1 MIEPNF
7 LQTHSTLTWSR
18 FLLQEVKIS
27 LEILLIL
34 RGLPI
39 LLTRTEEIES
49 ENDEPSTILSKRM
62 GRPNEQ
68 SWMLLNMSFVYLHTT
83 AVGIWYTL
91 FASCPCQMPNC
102 PPFVDCH
109 SIANCVLKSEFAL
122 HAGRVQGI
130 FIGHESDL
138 LLPLSLGDGLTREN
152 CCFFGFCPNEGGGRP
167 CPNFWHIFRSAF
179 LVN

>member
-7 LQTHSTLTWSR
+7 LQTHSTLTCSR
-18 FLLQEVKIS
+18 FVLQEVKIS
-27 LEILLIL
+27 KEILLIL

-49 ENDEPSTILSKRM
+49 ENDGPSKILSKRM

-68 SWMLLNMSFVYLHTT
+68 SWMLLNMSFLYLYTT

-109 SIANCVLKSEFAL
+109 GIAICVLKSEFAL
-122 HAGRVQGI
+122 HAGRV
-130 FIGHESDL
+130 
-138 LLPLSLGDGLTREN
+138 
-152 CCFFGFCPNEGGGRP
+152 
-167 CPNFWHIFRSAF
+167 
-179 LVN
+179 

>member
-1 MIEPNF
+1 MMDPTAN
-7 LQTHSTLTWSR
+7 
-18 FLLQEVKIS
+18 
-27 LEILLIL
+27 
-34 RGLPI
+34 
-39 LLTRTEEIES
+39 
-49 ENDEPSTILSKRM
+49 TILSKRM
-62 GRPNEQ
+62 GRPTEQEQ

-91 FASCPCQMPNC
+91 FASCPCQMPYC

-138 LLPLSLGDGLTREN
+138 LVPLSLRDGLTRKN
-152 CCFFGFCPNEGGGRP
+152 FRSFGFCRNGGGRALP
-167 CPNFWHIFRSAF
+167 KFFGAF
-179 LVN
+179 

>member
-7 LQTHSTLTWSR
+7 LQTHSTLTCSR
-18 FLLQEVKIS
+18 FVLQEVKIS
-27 LEILLIL
+27 KEILLIL

-49 ENDEPSTILSKRM
+49 ETDEPNTTFSKHM

-68 SWMLLNMSFVYLHTT
+68 SWTLVNISFVYLHMTECWLT
-83 AVGIWYTL
+83 F

-102 PPFVDCH
+102 PPFVDGH
-109 SIANCVLKSEFAL
+109 DIAYCVLKSEFAL

-138 LLPLSLGDGLTREN
+138 LVSLSLRDGLTRKN
-152 CCFFGFCPNEGGGRP
+152 CCSFGFCRNEGSFNRP
-167 CPNFWHIFRSAF
+167 KMQI
-179 LVN
+179 